1 MIVDCHTHLWK
12 SPEEFSEGL
21 RDELASVG
29 YSDEIMDV
37 SPERHAAATS
47 GADCSIVFGL
57 RAALSG
63 FLTVN
68 DTVAKYVRTDPEK
81 LIGFA
86 ALDPT
91 EPGVLEELERAVGQ
105 LGLRGIKLTPI
116 YSGYHPWD
124 ERAWPIYER
133 AEALEL
139 PILFH
144 QGATFPRKAP
154 LKFALPHQ
162 LEDIALRHPNLK
174 IVVAHLGH
182 PWEAETIVLIRKQ
195 PNVFSDISGLHGRPW
210 QFYNSLRLAVEYGVV
225 HKLLFGTDFPF
236 FTFEDTVDG
245 LHNIVEMSQKMGVP
259 PLPTELPDEI
269 IHRNTLKLLGLKG

>member
-1 MIVDCHTHLWK
+1 MIVDCHTHLWNGPK
-12 SPEEFSEGL
+12 DFSDEL
-21 RDELASVG
+21 RNELASVG
-29 YSDEIMDV
+29 YCDEIISV

-47 GADCSIVFGL
+47 SVDCSIVFGL
-57 RAALSG
+57 RAPLSG
-63 FLTVN
+63 FFSVN
-68 DTVAKYVRTDPEK
+68 DTVAEYVQTNPKR

-91 EPGVLEELERAVGQ
+91 ESSVLEELDRVVDQ

-116 YSGYHPWD
+116 YSGYHPFD
-124 ERAWPIYER
+124 ERVLPIYER
-133 AEALEL
+133 AEELRL

-154 LKFALPHQ
+154 LKFAMPHQ
-162 LEDIALRHPNLK
+162 LEDIALRHPDLK
-174 IVVAHLGH
+174 MIVAHLGH

-195 PNVFSDISGLHGRPW
+195 PNVFADISGLFGRPW

-245 LHNIVEMSQKMGVP
+245 LRNIVDWSQKMEVP
-259 PLPTELPDEI
+259 SLPIQLPDDI
-269 IHRNTLKLLGLKG
+269 INQNTLQLLGLSE